1 MKAVTVELFVE
12 HISTNLSYSRL
23 LSNHPT
29 SERCSMELFNCPLSL
44 AGISV
49 SDEPPVMSKFECT
62 NSSFRHF
69 FGHTLWFYANPAD
82 GLELA
87 VLIEKLF
94 CGRLLAPLLLGVQNP
109 PNRTHKRQNLLLAR
123 LGRRTRKG
131 MGAGRECS
139 RNVRYTSRCTNL
151 HEAGRDDWRGKEEA
165 YLSRGYLPSG
175 G

>member
-1 MKAVTVELFVE
+1 
-12 HISTNLSYSRL
+12 
-23 LSNHPT
+23 
-29 SERCSMELFNCPLSL
+29 MELFSCPLSL

-49 SDEPPVMSKFECT
+49 SDVMSQIECT
-62 NSSFRHF
+62 KSSLRHF

-82 GLELA
+82 GLEFA
-87 VLIEKLF
+87 VLIEMLF
-94 CGRLLAPLLLGVQNP
+94 YGRLLALLLLRVPHP

-131 MGAGRECS
+131 MGAGREFN
-139 RNVRYTSRCTNL
+139 RNVRYTSKCTNL

-175 G
+175 GWRVRLI